1 MEYIM
6 ENLGVYKR
14 GKNIMSQ
21 TKEKKLTKKLYK
33 IYLSVLSIL
42 ILPALGYMIVE
53 IVSLNREISAI
64 EYMNEDIKEINDGLN
79 GDNGL
84 YARFAVIESKLGI
97 DVSTINISDNEF
109 YAYVEG
115 FTNEYRSANPQK
127 QQLNSKT
134 IIGIDSNN
142 NVCLAEDYINKTVL
156 LTYKDK
162 NNEQNNVDVY
172 FLGQYNENY
181 HWDGFCVTNVY
192 YSDGELNGKLY
203 EICESD
209 FDDGERL
216 NFKSIHYNL
225 KENDWLYSDREIK
238 DDVNIGIN
246 EHFLFDYDKIKDF
259 TSSNLHLADIM
270 YVDDFMQNI
279 DATLIKYYSGDT
291 SDGYFND
298 TSGAAYRVTY
308 FNDGTVESL
317 YMGNFIDGP
326 ANDNTGN
333 AWEIHYS
340 DKDKS
345 YIYCKGIFSDDK
357 YKGKDIKLINIDEI
371 NKIISK
377 YNFECNLKWKEN

>member
-64 EYMNEDIKEINDGLN
+64 EYINEDIKEINDGLN

-192 YSDGELNGKLY
+192 Y
-203 EICESD
+203 
-209 FDDGERL
+209 
-216 NFKSIHYNL
+216 
-225 KENDWLYSDREIK
+225 
-238 DDVNIGIN
+238 
-246 EHFLFDYDKIKDF
+246 
-259 TSSNLHLADIM
+259 
-270 YVDDFMQNI
+270 
-279 DATLIKYYSGDT
+279 
-291 SDGYFND
+291 
-298 TSGAAYRVTY
+298 
-308 FNDGTVESL
+308 
-317 YMGNFIDGP
+317 
-326 ANDNTGN
+326 
-333 AWEIHYS
+333 
-340 DKDKS
+340 
-345 YIYCKGIFSDDK
+345 
-357 YKGKDIKLINIDEI
+357 
-371 NKIISK
+371 
-377 YNFECNLKWKEN
+377 